1 MGCAETREYN
11 MPRHTEDRTFTIEVT
26 VHARAYIETGG
37 YSGGGG
43 YTDEPPWTE
52 IDEIEIDY
60 IEVGPYDKVINIG
73 ATMRDILSKL
83 AEEEFAE

>member
-1 MGCAETREYN
+1 M
-11 MPRHTEDRTFTIEVT
+11 MPRHTEDRTFTVEVT
-26 VHARAYIETGG
+26 VHARAHIETGV
-37 YSGGGG
+37 YVVNG

-60 IEVGPYDKVINIG
+60 IEVGPYDKVISIG
-73 ATMRDILSKL
+73 ATMRDILTKL

>member
-1 MGCAETREYN
+1 MGFVETREYK
-11 MPRHTEDRTFTIEVT
+11 MTRTEEDRTFTIEVT
-26 VHARAYIETGG
+26 VHARAFIETGG
-37 YSGGGG
+37 YSSGGGH
-43 YTDEPPWTE
+43 TDEPPWSE

-73 ATMRDILSKL
+73 ATMRDILTKL

>member
-1 MGCAETREYN
+1 MGCVETREYM

-26 VHARAYIETGG
+26 VHARAHIESGG
-37 YSGGGG
+37 YYSAGG

-60 IEVGPYDKVINIG
+60 IEIFGHKIVGLTGKTKSALIEAAY
-73 ATMRDILSKL
+73 
-83 AEEEFAE
+83 EEFE